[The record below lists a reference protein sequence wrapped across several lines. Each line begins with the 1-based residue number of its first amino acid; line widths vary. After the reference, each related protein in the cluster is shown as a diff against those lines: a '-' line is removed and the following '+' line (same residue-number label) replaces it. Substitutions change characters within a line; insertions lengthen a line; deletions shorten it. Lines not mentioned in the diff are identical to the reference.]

1 MARTMTVDVGDE
13 LHEKQAES
21 RLQEL
26 RDLLAEGISSGEA
39 KPWNKNA
46 FLRNVRAVVA
56 MKEIELT
63 PKAEEDLEAIWDFS
77 FRQIGVVQADA

>member
-1 MARTMTVDVGDE
+1 M
-13 LHEKQAES
+13 
-21 RLQEL
+21 
-26 RDLLAEGISSGEA
+26 ISWIASTIFGVHY
-39 KPWNKNA
+39 P
-46 FLRNVRAVVA
+46 LRNIRICQTVLRRRLRMSGPGWQ

>member
-1 MARTMTVDVGDE
+1 M
-13 LHEKQAES
+13 KS
-21 RLQEL
+21 RLNPDFRNCAICWPKDQQRRGETMEQECIP
-26 RDLLAEGISSGEA
+26 EECQGQ
-39 KPWNKNA
+39 WQ
-46 FLRNVRAVVA
+46 